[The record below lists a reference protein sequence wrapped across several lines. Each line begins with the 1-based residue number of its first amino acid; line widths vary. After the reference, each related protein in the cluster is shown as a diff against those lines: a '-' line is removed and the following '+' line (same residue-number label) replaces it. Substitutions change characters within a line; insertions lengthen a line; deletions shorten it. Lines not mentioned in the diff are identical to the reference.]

1 MALSEVGAG
10 IAGMGS
16 VVPEVVVTNHDLE
29 GRMDTS
35 DEWIRSKIGILE
47 RRWVRQDQAM
57 TDLAIPAARQAV
69 EQAGIDAR
77 EIELIIVA
85 GSNHD
90 YLMPATACLVQAA
103 LGADNAGALDIKN
116 ACSGFV
122 YALGAG
128 AAFVQNHTAST
139 VLVIG
144 AEVHSKIID
153 QDDRTMAPFFGDGAG
168 AVVLRRTRP
177 GTGVLSSFFG
187 ADGYNADAIIVPAGG
202 SRRPVDH
209 EAIEENAHLCRMDG
223 KRVKTFI
230 QRVFPYAIQ
239 QTCRRAGHEVT
250 DLDFVISHQAN
261 LHLIREGMENMGLP
275 MSKTLTML
283 EWLGNS
289 GAASVP
295 TVLKEAVDRGQIQPG
310 DLVATAGYGAGLA
323 YGANLMR
330 WPAPDDFLP

>member
-1 MALSEVGAG
+1 MSASEVGAG

-16 VVPEVVVTNHDLE
+16 VVPEVVVTNQDLE
-29 GRMDTS
+29 SRMDTS
-35 DEWIRSKIGILE
+35 DEWIRSKIGIVE
-47 RRWVRQDQAM
+47 RRWVREDQAM

-103 LGADNAGALDIKN
+103 IGADNAGALDIKN

-122 YALGAG
+122 YALGVG
-128 AAFVQNHTAST
+128 AAFIQNHTAQT

-144 AEVHSKIID
+144 AEIHSKIID
-153 QDDRTMAPFFGDGAG
+153 QSDRTMAPFFGDGAG
-168 AVVLRRTRP
+168 AVILKRTRP
-177 GTGVLSSFFG
+177 ETGVLSSFFG

-202 SRRPVDH
+202 SRRPVDQG
-209 EAIEENAHLCRMDG
+209 ALEENAHLCHMDG
-223 KRVKTFI
+223 KRVKAFI
-230 QRVFPYAIQ
+230 QRVFPYAIEQ
-239 QTCRRAGHEVT
+239 ACRRSGHEVL

-261 LHLIREGMENMGLP
+261 LNLIREGMENMGLP

-295 TVLKEAVDRGQIQPG
+295 TVLKEAVDRGAIRAG
-310 DLVATAGYGAGLA
+310 HLVALAGYGAGLA
-323 YGANLMR
+323 YGANVMR

>member
-1 MALSEVGAG
+1 VALNAVGVG
-10 IAGMGS
+10 IAGMGA

-35 DEWIRSKIGILE
+35 DEWIRSKIGIVE
-47 RRWVRQDQAM
+47 RRWVREDQAM
-57 TDLAIPAARQAV
+57 TDLAIPAARQAI
-69 EQAGIDAR
+69 EQAAIDAR

-103 LGADNAGALDIKN
+103 LGADNAGAMDIKN

-128 AAFVQNHTAST
+128 AAFVQNQTAST

-144 AEVHSKIID
+144 AEIHSKIID
-153 QDDRTMAPFFGDGAG
+153 QTDRTMAPFFGDGAG
-168 AVVLRRTRP
+168 AVVLKRTRP
-177 GTGVLSSFFG
+177 GTGILSSYFG

-202 SRRPVDH
+202 SRRPVDP
-209 EAIEENAHLCRMDG
+209 EAIAENAHLCHMDG
-223 KRVKTFI
+223 KRVKAFI
-230 QRVFPYAIQ
+230 QRVFPFAIQ
-239 QTCRRAGHEVT
+239 QACRRAGHEVT

-295 TVLKEAVDRGQIQPG
+295 TVLKEAVDRGQIRPG

-323 YGANLMR
+323 YGANLLR
-330 WPAPDDFLP
+330 WAAPDDFLP

>member
-1 MALSEVGAG
+1 MAWSEVGAG
-10 IAGMGS
+10 IAGMGA

-47 RRWVRQDQAM
+47 RRWVREDQAM

-69 EQAGIDAR
+69 EQAGIDPR

-103 LGADNAGALDIKN
+103 LGADNAGAMDIKN

-128 AAFVQNHTAST
+128 AAFVQNHTADT

-144 AEVHSKIID
+144 AEIHSKIID
-153 QDDRTMAPFFGDGAG
+153 QNDRTMAPFFGDGAG
-168 AVVLRRTRP
+168 AVVLKRTRP
-177 GTGVLSSFFG
+177 GTGVLASHFG

-202 SRRPVDH
+202 SRRPVDTD
-209 EAIEENAHLCRMDG
+209 AIAENAHLCHMDG

-230 QRVFPYAIQ
+230 QRVFPHAIQ
-239 QTCRRAGHEVT
+239 QACRRAGYEVS
-250 DLDFVISHQAN
+250 DLDFVVSHQAN
-261 LHLIREGMENMGLP
+261 LHLIREGMETMGLP

-295 TVLKEAVDRGQIQPG
+295 TVLKEAVDRDQIRPG

-323 YGANLMR
+323 YGANVVR

>member
-10 IAGMGS
+10 IAGMGA
-16 VVPEVVVTNHDLE
+16 VVPEVVVTNRDLE
-29 GRMDTS
+29 GRMETS

-47 RRWVRQDQAM
+47 RRWVREDQAM

-103 LGADNAGALDIKN
+103 LGADNAGAMDIKN

-153 QDDRTMAPFFGDGAG
+153 QNDRTMAPFFGDGAG
-168 AVVLRRTRP
+168 AVVLKRTRP
-177 GTGVLSSFFG
+177 GTGILSSYFG

-202 SRRPVDH
+202 SRRPVDAD
-209 EAIEENAHLCRMDG
+209 AIAENAHLCHMDG
-223 KRVKTFI
+223 RRVKAFI
-230 QRVFPYAIQ
+230 QRVFPFAIQ
-239 QTCRRAGHEVT
+239 QACRRAGHEVT

-295 TVLKEAVDRGQIQPG
+295 TVLKEAVDRGQIVPG

-323 YGANLMR
+323 YGANLLR
-330 WPAPDDFLP
+330 WAAPDDFLP

>member
-1 MALSEVGAG
+1 MSVEQVGVG
-10 IAGMGS
+10 IAGMGA
-16 VVPEVVVTNHDLE
+16 VVPEVVVTNRDLE
-29 GRMDTS
+29 ARMDTS
-35 DEWIRSKIGILE
+35 DEWIRNKIGIVE
-47 RRWVRQDQAM
+47 RRWARDDQAM
-57 TDLAIPAARQAV
+57 TDLAIPAARQAIA
-69 EQAGIDAR
+69 QAGIDPL

-103 LGADNAGALDIKN
+103 IGADNAGALDIKN

-128 AAFVQNHTAST
+128 AAFVQNRTADT

-144 AEVHSKIID
+144 AEIHSKIID
-153 QDDRTMAPFFGDGAG
+153 RNDRTMAPFFGDGAG

-177 GTGVLSSFFG
+177 GTGILASFFG

-202 SRRPVDH
+202 SRRPVDA
-209 EAIEENAHLCRMDG
+209 EALEENAHLCRMDG

-230 QRVFPYAIQ
+230 QRVFPYAIEQ
-239 QTCRRAGHEVT
+239 ACRRAGYEVR

-261 LHLIREGMENMGLP
+261 LHLIREGMESMGLP

-295 TVLKEAVDRGQIQPG
+295 TVLKAAVDEGRIRPG
-310 DLVATAGYGAGLA
+310 SLVALAGYGAGLA
-323 YGANLMR
+323 YGANVMR
-330 WPAPDDFLP
+330 WPDAADFLP

>member
-1 MALSEVGAG
+1 MGCSEVGAG
-10 IAGMGS
+10 IAGMGA
-16 VVPEVVVTNHDLE
+16 VIPEVVVTNHDLE
-29 GRMDTS
+29 ARMDTT
-35 DEWIRSKIGILE
+35 DAWIRTKIGILE
-47 RRWVRQDQAM
+47 RRWVRDDQAM
-57 TDLAIPAARQAV
+57 TDLAIPAARQAI

-77 EIELIIVA
+77 EIDMIVVA

-122 YALGAG
+122 YALGVG
-128 AAFVQNHTAST
+128 AAFIQNHTAST

-144 AEVHSKIID
+144 AEIHSKIID
-153 QDDRTMAPFFGDGAG
+153 HNDRTMAPFFGDGAG

-177 GTGVLSSFFG
+177 ETGVLSSFFG
-187 ADGYNADAIIVPAGG
+187 ADGQNADAIIVPAGG
-202 SRRPVDH
+202 SRRPVD
-209 EAIEENAHLCRMDG
+209 AGALEENAHLCHMDG

-239 QTCRRAGHEVT
+239 QASRRAGFEVT

-261 LHLIREGMENMGLP
+261 LHLIREGMETMGLP

-295 TVLKEAVDRGQIQPG
+295 TVLKEAVDRGAIQPG
-310 DLVATAGYGAGLA
+310 HLVALAGYGAGLA
-323 YGANLMR
+323 YGANVLR
-330 WPAPDDFLP
+330 WTAPDDFLP